1 MLSRIKSRSVLL
13 TGSDATEKREQ
24 VRDYFHRTFDVYEKL
39 FEVITDDR
47 AFYERP
53 EPLRHPLIFYFGH
66 TATFYINKLVTA
78 KATTRIDPTLEGMF
92 AIGVDEMSWDDL
104 NDDHYDWPS
113 VDRVREYR
121 RAVRERVD
129 QLISEIDWTPPVRWE
144 DLPAWAV
151 FMGIEHERIHLET
164 SSVLI
169 RQLETRWVRPH
180 DDWPVCDT
188 AETDPA
194 AAPMNELLD
203 VPGGTV
209 VQGKSHDAP
218 LYGWD
223 NEYGRLET
231 TVKPFKASRMQVSN
245 AEFLAFVEDGG
256 YDTPE
261 WWTEEGRRWLDYRGA
276 AHPVFWVPRGD
287 SQGQS
292 SWGYRAMTHEIDM
305 PWDWP
310 VDVNYLEAK
319 AFCNWLSEQT
329 GKPIRLPTEP
339 EYERLREVAG
349 VPDEPE
355 WGERAPGNINL
366 EYWASACPVNRF
378 AHGEFFDVI
387 GNVWQWSETPIDA
400 FEGFEPHPIYD
411 DFSVPTFDNQHN
423 LIKGGSFIST
433 GNEATRDARYAFRRH
448 FFQHA
453 GFRYVEGDPV
463 RPPASKESGYYE
475 TDALLAQYCDFHY
488 GRSYFGVANFPRAL
502 AEYALRQMEGRSH
515 GAALDIGCATGRA
528 TFELVPYFETVTGL
542 DFSARFIQV
551 AQAMLDD
558 GQIAWALPTEGELT
572 EDRAVALESLGLAA
586 GDNIDFWQQDACNM
600 KPHFTGY
607 DLVLAGNLIDRL
619 YDPGKFLDDIAG
631 RINAGGLLV
640 LASPYTW
647 QEESTPRER
656 WLGGF
661 VEDGRPVSTL
671 DTLLKR
677 LEPHFELVGE
687 PADIP
692 FVIRETARKY
702 QHSVSQ
708 VTVWAK
714 KP

>member
-1 MLSRIKSRSVLL
+1 MLSRLKSRSVLL
-13 TGSDATEKREQ
+13 TGQDAETQREA
-24 VRDYFHRTFDVYEKL
+24 VRAYFHRTMDVYELL
-39 FEVITDDR
+39 FEVLTDDQ

-78 KATTRIDPTLEGMF
+78 KATTRIDPQLEGMF

-104 NDDHYDWPS
+104 NDAHYDWPS

-129 QLISEIDWTPPVRWE
+129 QLIGEFDWTPPVHWQ
-144 DLPAWAV
+144 DHPTWSV
-151 FMGIEHERIHLET
+151 VMGIEHERIHLET

-169 RQLETRWVRPH
+169 RQLDPQWVRPH
-180 DDWPVCDT
+180 EDWPVCDRAAT
-188 AETDPA
+188 TPA
-194 AAPMNELLD
+194 AAPRNELAD
-203 VPGGTV
+203 VSGGTV
-209 VQGKSHDAP
+209 VQGKLRDAP

-231 TVKPFKASRMQVSN
+231 TVKPFRASRMLVSN
-245 AEFLAFVEDGG
+245 AEFLAFVEAGG
-256 YDTPE
+256 YQTPE
-261 WWTEEGRRWLDYRGA
+261 WWTEEGRRWLEFRGA
-276 AHPVFWVPRGD
+276 SHPVFWVPRSD
-287 SQGQS
+287 SYA
-292 SWGYRAMTHEIDM
+292 YRAMTHDIDM

-319 AFCNWLSEQT
+319 AFCHWLSETSGQS
-329 GKPIRLPTEP
+329 IRLPIEP
-339 EYERLREVAG
+339 EYERLRTVTG
-349 VPDEPE
+349 VPDEPD

-366 EYWASACPVNRF
+366 EYWASACPVDRF

-387 GNVWQWSETPIDA
+387 GNVWQWTETPIDA

-411 DFSVPTFDNQHN
+411 DFSVPTFDGQHN
-423 LIKGGSFIST
+423 LIKGGSWIST

-453 GFRYVEGDPV
+453 GFRYVEGKPV
-463 RPPASKESGYYE
+463 RPPASKSDGYYE
-475 TDALLAQYCDFHY
+475 TDAQLAQYCDSHY
-488 GRSYFGVANFPRAL
+488 GRSYFGVANFPRTL
-502 AEYALRQMEGRSH
+502 VEYALRQMEGRAH

-528 TFELVPYFETVTGL
+528 TFELAPHFDSVTGL
-542 DFSARFIQV
+542 DFSARFIQI
-551 AQAMLDD
+551 AQAMLDE
-558 GQIAWALPTEGELT
+558 GQIAYALPTEGELT
-572 EDRAVALESLGLAA
+572 EDRAASLAALGLEPR
-586 GDNIDFWQQDACNM
+586 DNITFWQQDACNM

-619 YDPGKFLDDIAG
+619 YDPGKFLDDITG
-631 RINAGGLLV
+631 RINPGGLLV

-647 QEESTPRER
+647 LEEFTPREH

-661 VEDGRPVSTL
+661 VEDGRPVTTL
-671 DTLLKR
+671 EALIKR
-677 LEPHFELVGE
+677 LEPSFELVGE

-692 FVIRETARKY
+692 FVIRDTARRY
-702 QHSVSQ
+702 QHTVSQ
-708 VTVWAK
+708 VTVWSRR
-714 KP
+714 

>member
-1 MLSRIKSRSVLL
+1 MLSRIKSRSVGL
-13 TGSDATEKREQ
+13 TGANAQEKREE
-24 VRDYFHRTFDVYEKL
+24 VRKYFHRTMDVYENL
-39 FEVITDDR
+39 FEVITDDQ
-47 AFYERP
+47 AFFERP
-53 EPLRHPLIFYFGH
+53 EPLRHPLVFYFGH
-66 TATFYINKLVTA
+66 TASFYINKLVTA
-78 KATTRIDPTLEGMF
+78 KATTRIDPQLEGMF

-104 NDDHYDWPS
+104 NDAHYDWPT
-113 VDRVREYR
+113 VERVREYR

-129 QLISEIDWTPPVRWE
+129 AIIDELDWTPPVRW
-144 DLPAWAV
+144 DDHPAWAI

-169 RQLETRWVRPH
+169 RQLDTRWVRPH
-180 DDWPVCDT
+180 ADWPVCD
-188 AETDPA
+188 A
-194 AAPMNELLD
+194 AASQ
-203 VPGGTV
+203 PGEAPENTLVEVSGGRV
-209 VQGKSHDAP
+209 VQGKRRDAP

-231 TVKPFKASRMQVSN
+231 EVEPFRASRMQVSN
-245 AEFLAFVEDGG
+245 AEFLAFVEAGG
-256 YDTPE
+256 YETPT

-276 AHPVFWVPRGD
+276 RHPIFWVPRGD
-287 SQGQS
+287 AFA
-292 SWGYRAMTHEIDM
+292 YRAMTHEIDM

-319 AFCNWLSEQT
+319 AFCNWLAEKT
-329 GKPIRLPTEP
+329 GQSIRLPTEP
-339 EYERLREVAG
+339 EYERLRAVSG

-366 EYWASACPVNRF
+366 EYGASACPVDRF
-378 AHGEFFDVI
+378 AYGEFYDVI
-387 GNVWQWSETPIDA
+387 GNVWQWTETPIDA

-423 LIKGGSFIST
+423 LIKGGSWIST

-463 RPPASKESGYYE
+463 RPPASKDDGYYE
-475 TDALLAQYCDFHY
+475 TDTLLAQYCDFHY
-488 GRSYFGVANFPRAL
+488 GRSYFGVANFPRTL
-502 AEYALRQMEGRSH
+502 AEFALRQMEGRTH

-528 TFELVPYFETVTGL
+528 TFELAPHFESVTGL
-542 DFSARFIQV
+542 DFSARFIQI
-551 AQAMLDD
+551 AQAMLDE
-558 GQIAWALPTEGELT
+558 GQIAYALPTEGELT
-572 EDRAVALESLGLAA
+572 EDRAASLSSLGLESRE
-586 GDNIDFWQQDACNM
+586 NIAFWQQDACNM

-619 YDPGKFLDDIAG
+619 YDPGKFLDDIAD
-631 RINAGGLLV
+631 RINRGGLLV

-647 QEESTPRER
+647 QEASTPREA

-661 VEDGRPVSTL
+661 EKDGRPVTTL
-671 DTLLKR
+671 DTLLRR
-677 LEPHFELVGE
+677 LEPHFDLVGE

-702 QHSVSQ
+702 QHTVSQ
-708 VTVWAK
+708 VTVWARR
-714 KP
+714 

>member
-13 TGSDATEKREQ
+13 TGTDVEEKREQ
-24 VRDYFHRTFDVYEKL
+24 VRAYFHRTCDVYEKL
-39 FEVITDDR
+39 FEVLTDDQ

-78 KATTRIDPTLEGMF
+78 KATTRIDPKLEGMF

-121 RAVRERVD
+121 RQMRERVD
-129 QLISEIDWTPPVRWE
+129 SIISELDWTPPVRW
-144 DLPAWAV
+144 DDHPAWAV

-180 DDWPVCDT
+180 DDWPVCDA
-188 AETDPA
+188 AEADPA
-194 AAPMNELLD
+194 AAPMNELVD

-209 VQGKSHDAP
+209 VQGKPHDAP

-223 NEYGRLET
+223 NEYGLLET
-231 TVKPFKASRMQVSN
+231 TVKPFRASRMQVSN
-245 AEFLAFVEDGG
+245 AEFLAFVEAGG

-261 WWTEEGRRWLDYRGA
+261 WWTEEGRRWLDYRGP

-287 SQGQS
+287 

-319 AFCNWLSEQT
+319 AFCNWLAEQT
-329 GKPIRLPTEP
+329 GKSIRLPTEP

-355 WGERAPGNINL
+355 WSERAPGNINL

-378 AHGEFFDVI
+378 AHGEFYDVI

-400 FEGFEPHPIYD
+400 FEGFVPHPIYD

-453 GFRYVEGDPV
+453 GFRYVEGEPV
-463 RPPASKESGYYE
+463 RPPAGKESGYYE

-488 GRSYFGVANFPRAL
+488 GRSYFGVPNFPRAL
-502 AEYALRQMEGRSH
+502 AEYALRQMEGRRH

-528 TFELVPYFETVTGL
+528 CFELAPHFDTVTGL

-572 EDRAVALESLGLAA
+572 EDRAVSLDALGLKAS
-586 GDNIDFWQQDACNM
+586 DNIDFWQQDACNM
-600 KPHFTGY
+600 KPHFAGY

-619 YDPGKFLDDIAG
+619 YDPGKFLDDIAE

-661 VEDGRPVSTL
+661 VDEEGRPVSTL
-671 DTLLKR
+671 DALIKR
-677 LEPHFELVGE
+677 LEPYFELVGE

-708 VTVWAK
+708 VTVWSK